1 MIPRK
6 LTGNASVDAI
16 ATMAISGNVIPAT
29 WYKTITT
36 ASGKADLAAI
46 NILSDVLYWYR
57 PSEIRDESTGDVI
70 AYRKRFS
77 ADLLQR
83 SYDQIAEHFGLSK
96 RQAKDAVVRLEEL
109 GAIRR
114 VFRNVDYGAGTMGN
128 VMFIAIEPA
137 RIFELTYPEQS
148 GGLDPMAEKRHRYDE
163 SDVEPGTPMS
173 EFRHRYGEI
182 PTDIY
187 KDYSETTRRS
197 SSDHPTNQ
205 PENLSCDKGDG
216 GLAETSESFERAWE
230 KVPSSK
236 ASQCAK
242 EKAWRV
248 WQESL
253 LGDDV
258 DEDFLAGSYR
268 RYVIQQEQ
276 AGTEAR
282 FIATLSTWLK
292 PNRPITGLSLDT
304 ALENLR
310 RQRTRA
316 ERQAAERRAEERRRM
331 EEERIQALEI
341 AWRDSDPEAQRLW
354 SLAWDYGAGFDRMGD
369 AMGKYRAYR
378 DEKFK
383 PG

>member
-1 MIPRK
+1 MNPRK

-16 ATMAISGNVIPAT
+16 ATMAITGNVIPAT

-57 PSEIRDESTGDVI
+57 PSEIRDEATGDII

-83 SYDQIAEHFGLSK
+83 SYDRLAEHFGLSK

-109 GAIRR
+109 GAVRR
-114 VFRNVDYGAGTMGN
+114 VFRNVDCGAGMMGN
-128 VMFIAIEPA
+128 VMFIAIDPA
-137 RIFELTYPEQS
+137 QVLELTYPDQS
-148 GGLDPMAEKRHRYDE
+148 DDLDPMAKKRHRYDGGDAK
-163 SDVEPGTPMS
+163 SDTPMS
-173 EFRHRYGEI
+173 EFRHRYGEKS
-182 PTDIY
+182 PDIY
-187 KDYSETTRRS
+187 KDYSETTERL

-205 PENLSCDKGDG
+205 PERLSCDKGDG

-230 KVPSSK
+230 KVPGSK

-248 WQESL
+248 WQGSL
-253 LGDDV
+253 SDHGV
-258 DEDFLAGSYR
+258 DGDFLASSYR

-292 PNRPITGLSLDT
+292 PNRPITGLSLDA
-304 ALENLR
+304 ALENR
-310 RQRTRA
+310 REQRARA
-316 ERQAAERRAEERRRM
+316 ERRSAERRAEEEHRK
-331 EEERIQALEI
+331 EEERIRALETE
-341 AWRDSDPEAQRLW
+341 WRDSDPEAQRLW
-354 SLAWDYGAGFDRMGD
+354 SLAWGYGAGFDRMGD
-369 AMGKYRAYR
+369 AMRDYRAYR
-378 DEKFK
+378 DERFR